1 MIVLDTNVLSE
12 MVRPSPSPE
21 VSSWF
26 VTHAGSSLYTTSIS
40 QAEMLLG
47 VELLPPGKRREALRR
62 GVAAIFEEELAG
74 RVLVFDQ
81 TAAAEY
87 ANIRASRKLAGRP
100 MQVQDAQIAAIARC
114 RGATI
119 ATRNTRDFE
128 GCGVELINPRAFFRS
143 NGTK

>member
-12 MVRPSPSPE
+12 MVRHLPSPE
-21 VSSWF
+21 VSSWLLDQ
-26 VTHAGSSLYTTSIS
+26 TDTSLHTTSIT

-47 VELLPPGKRREALRR
+47 VDLLPLGKRRDGLRKVISSILEEAM
-62 GVAAIFEEELAG
+62 AG
-74 RVLVFDQ
+74 RILVFDQ
-81 TAAAEY
+81 PAAAEY
-87 ANIRASRKLAGRP
+87 ARIRAARKLAGRP

-114 RGATI
+114 RGASI

-128 GCGVELINPRAFFRS
+128 GCGVELINPWTFRS